1 MSDTFDQHKDPA
13 RPEDEHRFPCSNCG
27 SDMRYT
33 PAEGKLICDHC
44 GNEEAITVGDGPW
57 GGGEGLV
64 ENDFEAALR
73 GQTTGVEME
82 ETRVSQCPSCGAQ
95 VTFDADNHSQEC
107 PFCATPVVTDTG
119 THRHIKPK
127 GLIPFQ
133 LTERDGHKA
142 MNDWLG
148 RLWFAPNGLKQYAR
162 KGQKL
167 DGIYVPY
174 WTYDADTDTS
184 YRGQRGTA
192 YYVTVRGAD
201 GKPRQERRIR
211 WRPVS
216 GRVSRFFDDILVLA
230 SKSLP
235 KRYTDALA
243 PWDLTALAEYKPE
256 FLSGFRAE
264 GYTVELDEGMVEAR
278 QIMDAQIRRDIRA
291 DIGGD
296 AQKIDAMNTHVDNTT
311 FKHILLPVWIAAYKY
326 RGKSFRFVVNAQTG
340 RVQGERPYSWIK
352 IAGAVIGAILLAL
365 AVFYALEL
373 ADSGGFGGS
382 VGSGIGG
389 AVVQGLPAPTGGGA
403 TSELGAALD
412 K

>member
-1 MSDTFDQHKDPA
+1 MSDTFDSTTETA

-27 SDMRYT
+27 SDMRYAPT
-33 PAEGKLICDHC
+33 EGKMICDHC
-44 GNEEAITVGDGPW
+44 GNEEPITVEDGPW
-57 GGGEGLV
+57 GGGEGIV

-73 GQTTGVEME
+73 GEVGAAEME
-82 ETRVSQCPSCGAQ
+82 ETRVSACPSCGAQ
-95 VTFDADNHSQEC
+95 VQFDGATHSQEC
-107 PFCATPVVTDTG
+107 PFCATPVVADTG

-133 LTERDGHKA
+133 LTEREAKKA

-148 RLWFAPNGLKQYAR
+148 KLWFAPGGLKEYAR
-162 KGQKL
+162 KESSL

-174 WTYDADTDTS
+174 WTYDADTATS

-192 YYVTVRGAD
+192 YYVTVQGPD

-211 WRPVS
+211 WSNAS
-216 GRVSRFFDDILVLA
+216 GRVARFFDDILVLA

-243 PWDLTALAEYKPE
+243 PWDLSALAEYKPE

-264 GYTVELDEGMVEAR
+264 GYTVELDEGMEEAR
-278 QIMDAQIRRDIRA
+278 QIMDAQIRRDIRR

-296 AQKIDAMNTHVDNTT
+296 AQKIDAMNTHVDDVT

-326 RGKSFRFVVNAQTG
+326 RDKSFRFVVNAQTG
-340 RVQGERPYSWIK
+340 KVQGERPYSWGK
-352 IAGAVIGAILLAL
+352 IALAVIGAIIVAG
-365 AVFYALEL
+365 AVFYGLEVM
-373 ADSGGFGGS
+373 DR
-382 VGSGIGG
+382 
-389 AVVQGLPAPTGGGA
+389 
-403 TSELGAALD
+403 
-412 K
+412 

>member
-1 MSDTFDQHKDPA
+1 MSDTFDSTSEAA

-27 SDMRYT
+27 SDMRFAPT
-33 PAEGKLICDHC
+33 EGKMICDHC
-44 GNEEAITVGDGPW
+44 GNEEPIEVEDGPW
-57 GGGEGLV
+57 NGESVGEGSALV

-73 GQTTGVEME
+73 GEVDAAEME
-82 ETRVSQCPSCGAQ
+82 ETRVSACPSCGAQ
-95 VTFDADNHSQEC
+95 VQFDGADHSQEC
-107 PFCATPVVTDTG
+107 PFCATPVVADTG

-127 GLIPFQ
+127 GLVPFQ
-133 LTERDGHKA
+133 LTEREAKKA

-148 RLWFAPNGLKQYAR
+148 GLWFAPGGLKEYAR
-162 KGQKL
+162 KESSL

-174 WTYDADTDTS
+174 WTYDADTNTS
-184 YRGQRGTA
+184 YRGQKGTA
-192 YYVTVRGAD
+192 YYVTVKGPD

-211 WRPVS
+211 WTRAS

-243 PWDLTALAEYKPE
+243 PWDLSALAEYRPE

-278 QIMDAQIRRDIRA
+278 AIMNAQIERDIRR

-296 AQKIDAMNTHVDNTT
+296 AQKIDAMNTHVDDVT

-326 RGKSFRFVVNAQTG
+326 RDKSYRFVVNAQSG
-340 RVQGERPYSWIK
+340 KVQGERPYSWGKIALAIIGAIV
-352 IAGAVIGAILLAL
+352 IAGAVLYG
-365 AVFYALEL
+365 LEL
-373 ADSGGFGGS
+373 MDR
-382 VGSGIGG
+382 
-389 AVVQGLPAPTGGGA
+389 
-403 TSELGAALD
+403 
-412 K
+412 

>member
-1 MSDTFDQHKDPA
+1 
-13 RPEDEHRFPCSNCG
+13 
-27 SDMRYT
+27 MRYA

-44 GNEEAITVGDGPW
+44 GNEEGITVGDGPW
-57 GGGEGLV
+57 GGGDALV

-73 GQTTGVEME
+73 GQTSGMEME

-95 VTFDADNHSQEC
+95 VTFDAANHSQDC

-133 LTERDGHKA
+133 LTEREASKA

-148 RLWFAPNGLKQYAR
+148 KLWFAPNGLKKYAQ

-174 WTYDADTDTS
+174 WTYDAETDTT

-192 YYVTVRGAD
+192 YYVTVRGPD

-211 WRPVS
+211 WSSVS
-216 GRVSRFFDDILVLA
+216 GRVDRFFDDILVLA

-235 KRYTDALA
+235 KRYTDALS
-243 PWDLTALAEYKPE
+243 PWDLSALAEYKPE

-264 GYTVELDEGMVEAR
+264 GYTVELDEGMTEAR
-278 QIMDAQIRRDIRA
+278 QIMDAQIQRDIRA

-296 AQKIDAMNTHVDNTT
+296 AQRIDSMSTHVDKTT

-340 RVQGERPYSWIK
+340 RVQGERPYSWTK
-352 IAGAVIGAILLAL
+352 IALAILGAILLAI

-373 ADSGGFGGS
+373 ADSGGGGSFGGGS
-382 VGSGIGG
+382 SGGNVVVAQPSSTGGVGSGNEI
-389 AVVQGLPAPTGGGA
+389 
-403 TSELGAALD
+403 GAALN

>member
-1 MSDTFDQHKDPA
+1 MSDTFDSTSEAA

-27 SDMRYT
+27 SDMSFAPT
-33 PAEGKLICDHC
+33 EGKMICDHC
-44 GNEEAITVGDGPW
+44 GNEEPIEVEDGPW
-57 GGGEGLV
+57 NGESVGEGSALV

-73 GQTTGVEME
+73 GEVDAAEME
-82 ETRVSQCPSCGAQ
+82 ETRVSACPSCGAQ
-95 VTFDADNHSQEC
+95 VQFDGADHSQEC
-107 PFCATPVVTDTG
+107 PFCATPVVADTG

-127 GLIPFQ
+127 GLVPFQ
-133 LTERDGHKA
+133 LTEREAKKA

-148 RLWFAPNGLKQYAR
+148 GLWFAPGGLKDYAR
-162 KGQKL
+162 KESSL

-174 WTYDADTDTS
+174 WTYDADTNTS
-184 YRGQRGTA
+184 YRGQKGTA
-192 YYVTVRGAD
+192 YYVTVKGPD

-211 WRPVS
+211 WTRAS

-243 PWDLTALAEYKPE
+243 PWDLSALAEYRPE

-278 QIMDAQIRRDIRA
+278 AIMNAQIERDIRR

-296 AQKIDAMNTHVDNTT
+296 AQKIDAMNTHVDDVT

-326 RGKSFRFVVNAQTG
+326 RDKSYRFVVNAQSG
-340 RVQGERPYSWIK
+340 KVQGERPYSWGK
-352 IAGAVIGAILLAL
+352 IALAVIGAIVIAG
-365 AVFYALEL
+365 AVLYGLEL
-373 ADSGGFGGS
+373 MDR
-382 VGSGIGG
+382 
-389 AVVQGLPAPTGGGA
+389 
-403 TSELGAALD
+403 
-412 K
+412 